1 MNRPNFDQIAIA
13 DPEMRG
19 AVERGPTTEIVA
31 GARRRA
37 ATALSDLAI
46 AQLATGQAEAGFGNL
61 QDALNVDPGNLYA
74 VHNLSSALLEKG
86 QLFGKNLR
94 SLQDHVL
101 RHSAEHAGLRGYRCL
116 LYMPRWLNLEFVLGK
131 CNLKC
136 RMCLGL
142 QSPNYPNK
150 LSYLSADDFEA
161 MLVAA
166 PTVRS
171 ITLSSGDSDPL
182 LHPEMDRII
191 AIARDRCTL
200 LDIFTN
206 GLPLGVRTCRGI
218 VESRTVNMINFSID
232 AATPETYRAIRGA
245 DLDRVIRKIE
255 MLQDMKR
262 ELGAAAPK
270 VSMSFVAMADNIP
283 ELPAFARLAKRL
295 GADRVFVED
304 VIGWENGENGN
315 FLATD
320 DPDWVRH
327 VDQARA
333 ELADGSIE
341 FDLPERLRS
350 GAAAA
355 STTTSRS
362 HDSSVEAG
370 SESSASPSQQSPESD
385 TASDNASTDSN
396 GKGDAATRL
405 SCCGWLDAVYVNR
418 DGRLDPCCL
427 VHGVADMG
435 NIHDGPLHKNEKY
448 ARVKDLLLTGKVF
461 RRCAGQRMC
470 QYVQQQETAG
480 TPLRF
485 IEPDELDGLLL
496 ESQERNDAPESSDA
510 VSNSI
515 MSLEVLPAG

>member
-1 MNRPNFDQIAIA
+1 MNRPDFDQIAIA

-19 AVERGPTTEIVA
+19 AVERGPTTAIVA
-31 GARRRA
+31 GARRRV

-74 VHNLSSALLEKG
+74 VHNLSSALWEKG
-86 QLFGKNLR
+86 QLFGKNLL
-94 SLQDHVL
+94 SLQSHVL
-101 RHSAEHAGLRGYRCL
+101 RHSAEHSALRGYRCL

-150 LSYLSADDFEA
+150 LTYLSADDFEA

-182 LHPEMDRII
+182 LHPDIDRII
-191 AIARDRCTL
+191 AIARDRGTR

-255 MLQDMKR
+255 MLQDMKH
-262 ELGAAAPK
+262 ELEAAGPM

-295 GADRVFVED
+295 GANRVFVED
-304 VIGWENGENGN
+304 VIGWENGEGGN

-320 DPDWVRH
+320 DPDWARY
-327 VDQARA
+327 VDEARA
-333 ELADGSIE
+333 ELADGSVQ

-350 GAAAA
+350 GAAPASASARTDDTVADAA
-355 STTTSRS
+355 SDTTAMSAES
-362 HDSSVEAG
+362 DAG
-370 SESSASPSQQSPESD
+370 SGGSPAAGD
-385 TASDNASTDSN
+385 ST
-396 GKGDAATRL
+396 GRL
-405 SCCGWLDAVYVNR
+405 GCCGWLDAVYVNR

-427 VHGVADMG
+427 VHGVADLG

-470 QYVQQQETAG
+470 QYVQQQETDG
-480 TPLRF
+480 KPLRF

-496 ESQERNDAPESSDA
+496 ESQESDDAPESSDA
-510 VSNSI
+510 VSDSI

>member
-1 MNRPNFDQIAIA
+1 VKRPDFDQIAIA

-19 AVERGPTTEIVA
+19 AIERGPTTALVA
-31 GARRRA
+31 GARRRV

-61 QDALNVDPGNLYA
+61 QDALNIDPGNLYA

-86 QLFGKNLR
+86 QLFGNNLL
-94 SLQDHVL
+94 SLQSHIL
-101 RHSAEHAGLRGYRCL
+101 RHSAEHTALRGYRSL

-166 PTVRS
+166 PTVRT

-182 LHPEMDRII
+182 LHPEIDRII
-191 AIARDRCTL
+191 AIARDRGTL

-218 VESRTVNMINFSID
+218 VESQTVNMINFSID

-245 DLDRVIRKIE
+245 DLGRVIRKIE

-270 VSMSFVAMADNIP
+270 LSMSFVAMADNIA

-295 GADRVFVED
+295 GAARVFVED

-320 DPDWVRH
+320 DPDWARH
-327 VDQARA
+327 VEEARA
-333 ELADGSIE
+333 ELADGSVRLE
-341 FDLPERLRS
+341 LPERLRS
-350 GAAAA
+350 GAAATVA
-355 STTTSRS
+355 TATKLTRSDDRLADAASDEDAQSTTSTSTS
-362 HDSSVEAG
+362 
-370 SESSASPSQQSPESD
+370 
-385 TASDNASTDSN
+385 
-396 GKGDAATRL
+396 DAASGGSPTIGDSTGRL
-405 SCCGWLDAVYVNR
+405 ACCGWLDAVYVNR

-427 VHGVADMG
+427 VHGVADLG

-448 ARVKDLLLTGKVF
+448 ARVKDVLLTGKVF

-485 IEPDELDGLLL
+485 IEPAELDGLLL
-496 ESQERNDAPESSDA
+496 ESPEADDASESSDA
-510 VSNSI
+510 ASNSI